1 MDPTK
6 PLVLVADADAGVRR
20 GLAAQLH
27 AAQYEVIEARNG
39 REALD
44 VVSRFR
50 PDLVLIDGTIPL
62 IDGFTV
68 CQYIKADPQT
78 RSTRIVVFTR
88 SEHEIR
94 SAVEGG
100 ADDCLP
106 KPVTKSDVVA
116 KSRKVLGGT
125 RSGAAPDGSN
135 LRRELRRPVA
145 AATVSWGAQTNGRFE
160 ITFKERVIDISPRG
174 LSFEHVRCDV
184 CTGYEKDTVHPQC
197 PLFPFSRR
205 LNQGTRDLPFVIHLS
220 DNRVIQVSGRVTHV
234 FQPPDWPRTEKVG
247 VVFTQVSKE
256 AAKAIRDFLQAHQT
270 IRTEARSSR

>member
-6 PLVLVADADAGVRR
+6 PLVLVADADAGIRR
-20 GLAAQLH
+20 GLAAQLV
-27 AAQYEVIEARNG
+27 AAQYEVVEARNG

-44 VVSRFR
+44 LASRFR
-50 PDLVLIDGTIPL
+50 PDLVLIDGQAPL
-62 IDGFTV
+62 IDGFKV
-68 CQYIKADPQT
+68 CQYIKSDPQISSS
-78 RSTRIVVFTR
+78 RVVVFTG

-94 SAVEGG
+94 SAVEAG
-100 ADDCLP
+100 ADDCLA
-106 KPVTKSDVVA
+106 KPVTKTDVVA

-125 RSGAAPDGSN
+125 RSSAAPDGSN
-135 LRRELRRPVA
+135 LRRELRRPVSS
-145 AATVSWGAQTNGRFE
+145 ATVSWGAKNNGRFE

-174 LSFEHVRCDV
+174 LSFEHVRCEV

-205 LNQGTRDLPFVIHLS
+205 LDHSGEDLSFVVHLP
-220 DNRVIQVSGRVTHV
+220 DNRVIQVAGRVTHV
-234 FQPPDWPRTEKVG
+234 FQPPDWPRTEKIG
-247 VVFTQVSKE
+247 VAFTQVSKE